1 MSLKIPRTRWR
12 GLARNGLLFVLGLG
26 TVSALTEHILE
37 RRDAARLTATDTFYV
52 AHERRIRY
60 HLTSPRKPGPTVVL
74 LNGMT
79 ATFEQWEGVQ
89 NALSTVSPVL
99 AYDRGGAGFSDP
111 TDTRDANGEADEL
124 DQLLHSSEISG
135 PFVLVSYS
143 SSSMMATVF
152 AAKHPDVVKGIVFVD
167 PAPVGRP
174 ALPAP
179 ATKTY
184 RRVFWRFNVVAIQA
198 FFGYTRLRLN
208 MEGRSALPS
217 SRASERYD
225 AAIRSTHHWLA
236 SAHEAMSLDE
246 SVDES
251 DAAMATR
258 PFAHVPLGLLSS
270 LDPTS
275 EYLHALF
282 ERQRKLV
289 ASSDDG
295 LMRAVHLDHN
305 QLLNDPVSI
314 GAIVDLVRTIVGE
327 VRSKA
332 AADAASGPRE
342 TLNHQMLVSAESS
355 ARQGFLLP
363 AGKDDAS
370 SAQQCVGAE
379 RRQNHQTREN
389 GHRIAP

>member
-1 MSLKIPRTRWR
+1 MSLATPRTRWR
-12 GLARNGLLFVLGLG
+12 GLARKGLLL
-26 TVSALTEHILE
+26 ALSLCALCASVEHVIELRE
-37 RRDAARLTATDTFYV
+37 AARLTATDTFYT

-60 HLTSPRKPGPTVVL
+60 RLTSPRKPGPTVVL

-79 ATFEQWEGVQ
+79 ASLEQWEGVQ
-89 NALSTVSPVL
+89 NALSTGSPVL

-111 TDTRDANGEADEL
+111 ADAHDAKGEADEL
-124 DQLLHSSEISG
+124 DQLLHSHEISG

-152 AAKHPDVVKGIVFVD
+152 AAKHPDVVKGMVFVD
-167 PAPVGRP
+167 PAPVGLP

-217 SRASERYD
+217 PRASERYD
-225 AAIRSTHHWLA
+225 AAMRSTHHWLA
-236 SAHEAMSLDE
+236 NAHEAMSLDE

-258 PFAHVPLGLLSS
+258 PFAHVPLGLLTTMG
-270 LDPTS
+270 PVES
-275 EYLHALF
+275 EYLHAVF
-282 ERQRKLV
+282 ERQKKLV
-289 ASSDDG
+289 ASSDG
-295 LMRAVHLDHN
+295 GFMRAVHLDHN

-314 GAIVDLVRTIVGE
+314 GAIVNLVSTIVGE
-327 VRSKA
+327 ARAKA
-332 AADAASGPRE
+332 AAAGAGGPGE
-342 TLNHQMLVSAESS
+342 MLVSAESS
-355 ARQGFLLP
+355 ARQGCLLP
-363 AGKDDAS
+363 AGKGDAS

-389 GHRIAP
+389 GHRVAP